1 MPAAKLATME
11 KTGTSGYSR
20 VLSQSDRQHNMPGNI
35 APIRARRS
43 QRTWRLDVEALG
55 KRVTI

>member
-1 MPAAKLATME
+1 
-11 KTGTSGYSR
+11 
-20 VLSQSDRQHNMPGNI
+20 MPGNI